1 MGRASFLTL
10 TLGALIVAVA
20 AFLGDGP
27 LVAVRVIGALYLVVT
42 VFVGLRHRPEA
53 GRTPWSL
60 IAGGTVLILLS
71 GLTRIVHGGIVGEE
85 NPFPSFAEIPG
96 FLGYVLLIG
105 ASRSLWNRRTR
116 RRDIEAALDGLLL
129 ASATAVVIFSA
140 VLADYLRDPTIDAW
154 ARSGNVVYSL
164 LSLAMLG
171 HVARLAVGPGVRN
184 GSWRL
189 LAIGACL
196 ILAND
201 LLLLLDTTGTTW
213 ALDLA
218 SVISPIAMCFGT
230 AAFLH
235 PLAPALVDAPEY
247 SEPRL
252 SVGRLAMLA
261 AALLTLPAALLAA
274 LVRNTQPDLPVLVT
288 GSAALA
294 VLSLARIY
302 LLFRAKER
310 VADMDAALSESGR
323 ELLDASTGLEIAVA
337 ASKTIRLV
345 VGEHARYAAVVGSEE
360 SSRQLVVRLEAD
372 AKAHI
377 EPLAPDRDAPNLW
390 DTLAIEQS
398 HPNFVALEL
407 GDHGQFG
414 EMIVEVYGNL
424 DTAFNL
430 ALQTMSAQITQAL
443 ASMRLAEARFAR
455 RAEQRLTALVEQ
467 SADLVLVIGDDG
479 TSQFA
484 SPNMTRVLGL
494 DASHLLNS
502 DPVELAHPDEAE
514 ALRNLIQAPS
524 TADEVPLAIECR
536 LRTSEGKFRWFDVT
550 TRDFSDD
557 PEVGGVV
564 LTARDV
570 NEERAAKLG
579 LKRSEQW
586 FRGLVQNSS
595 DVIAVLDEAGI
606 FTYISPSAQ
615 NLLDARPDQ
624 LRGRNFLELLPP
636 DQTTAVDEVR
646 HALMAT
652 TPGSR
657 TIEVVLER
665 ADGGRRIAEVTVT
678 DLRNDPSVQGLVL
691 NMRDITDRKRLED
704 DLRHQVL
711 HDDLTGLGSR
721 VQFTDQLHK
730 ALGAERR
737 AGSSVAA
744 LFIDLDDF
752 KNINDSLGHAAG
764 DQVLVEISSRLQ
776 GRLRLHDRAARFGGD
791 EFAVLLTDVYSESD
805 VTLVA
810 DRIVA
815 ELSQPVDL
823 LGHEVRLG
831 VSVGIAIDEDGS
843 QSPEDLL
850 RAADVAMYDA
860 KAKGKGRWA
869 LFEAEM
875 ADQTVERFEISNSL
889 AAAIE
894 NDELMVYFQPILD
907 LGSGRTAGVEALV
920 RWNHPVRG
928 MVNPGAFI
936 PLAER
941 NGLIVPLGRSV
952 LEKSVEQVAK
962 WRAIGHDIYASVN
975 ISPVQLQRDGIV
987 GEVLEIVDR
996 AGLERDA
1003 VVLEL
1008 TESALINDFDLVV
1021 DRIDSLRAAGLR
1033 VAIDDF
1039 GTGYATLRYADEF
1052 SADILKIDQTFVARL
1067 ENQDDSTIVSTVL
1080 AIADG
1085 MGAETVAEGIEVPD
1099 QHRRLL
1105 SLGCRLGQG
1114 YYFARPAPADVIGRL
1129 LARELEGEALVGHSH

>member
-1 MGRASFLTL
+1 MAGGIL
-10 TLGALIVAVA
+10 ALISAVA
-20 AFLGDGP
+20 RLAHG
-27 LVAVRVIGALYLVVT
+27 
-42 VFVGLRHRPEA
+42 
-53 GRTPWSL
+53 
-60 IAGGTVLILLS
+60 IAIDDT
-71 GLTRIVHGGIVGEE
+71 
-85 NPFPSFAEIPG
+85 NPFPSWGEPPG
-96 FLGYVLLIG
+96 YIGYLFII
-105 ASRSLWNRRTR
+105 AAARSFWNHRTR
-116 RRDIEAALDGLLL
+116 QGDIEAALDGLLV
-129 ASATAVVIFSA
+129 SAATGVVVFSA
-140 VLADYLRDPTIDAW
+140 ILSDYIRDSSIDAW
-154 ARSGNVVYSL
+154 ARTGNVIYSL
-164 LSLAMLG
+164 LTLALLG

-189 LAIGACL
+189 IAAATTM
-196 ILAND
+196 ILSND
-201 LLLLLDTTGTTW
+201 LLLLLDTTGSSW
-213 ALDLA
+213 ALTVA
-218 SVISPIAMCFGT
+218 GVTAPMAMIF
-230 AAFLH
+230 AAAAIQH
-235 PLAPALVDAPEY
+235 PKAAELVENPSY

-252 SVGRLAMLA
+252 SMSRIAMLG

-274 LVRNTQPDLPVLVT
+274 LVRDTEPDLPVLVS
-288 GSAALA
+288 GSVILAL
-294 VLSLARIY
+294 LSLARIF
-302 LLFRAKER
+302 LLFRSKEK
-310 VADMDAALSESGR
+310 VAGLDAALSESGR
-323 ELLDASTGLEIAVA
+323 ELLDAADGSEAAVA
-337 ASKTIRLV
+337 ISRTIRLV
-345 VGEHARYAAVVGSEE
+345 VGGDTRYAALAGGSENLRYLITQNDP
-360 SSRQLVVRLEAD
+360 SRPASIRA
-372 AKAHI
+372 I
-377 EPLAPDRDAPNLW
+377 DRDEPDPDLF
-390 DTLAIEQS
+390 DTVGLSKDTSATIELQ
-398 HPNFVALEL
+398 L
-407 GDHGQFG
+407 GEGGQFG
-414 EMIVEVYGNL
+414 RILVEDRLGH

-467 SADLVLVIGDDG
+467 SADLVLVVGDDG
-479 TSQFA
+479 RAQFT
-484 SPNMTRVLGL
+484 SPNMSRVLGITAEEL
-494 DASHLLNS
+494 VDS
-502 DPVELAHPDEAE
+502 DPVDLAHPDEAE
-514 ALRNLIQAPS
+514 GLRRLIQSPS
-524 TADEVPLAIECR
+524 KASDVPVAIECR
-536 LRTSEGKFRWFDVT
+536 LRNSVGKYRWFDVT

-557 PEVGGVV
+557 PEVAGVV
-564 LTARDV
+564 VTARDV

-579 LKRSEQW
+579 LQRSEQW

-595 DVIAVLDEAGI
+595 DVIAVLDESGI

-615 NLLDARPDQ
+615 TLLGARPED

-636 DQTTAVDEVR
+636 GLNNAIDEVR
-646 HALMAT
+646 EALMST
-652 TPGSR
+652 SPGSR
-657 TIEVVLER
+657 TIEAVLER
-665 ADGGRRIAEVTVT
+665 ADGGYRTAEVTVT
-678 DLRNDPSVQGLVL
+678 DLRGDPSVMGLVL

-721 VQFTDQLHK
+721 VQFTHQLEH
-730 ALGAERR
+730 ALSTERR
-737 AGSSVAA
+737 PGASVAA

-810 DRIVA
+810 DRIVE
-815 ELSQPVDL
+815 ELSRPVDL
-823 LGHEVRLG
+823 MGHEVRLG
-831 VSVGIAIDEDGS
+831 VSVGIAIDDDGT

-869 LFEAEM
+869 VFEAEM

-889 AAAIE
+889 AAAID

-928 MVNPGAFI
+928 MVNPGSFI

-952 LEKSVEQVAK
+952 LQKSVAQVAE
-962 WRAIGHDIYASVN
+962 WRQQGHDIYASVN

-987 GEVLEIVDR
+987 HEVLEIVDD
-996 AGLERDA
+996 AGLERNA

-1008 TESALINDFDLVV
+1008 TESALINDFELVV
-1021 DRIDSLRAAGLR
+1021 ARIDALRAAGLR

-1052 SADILKIDQTFVARL
+1052 SADILKIDQTFVSRL
-1067 ENQDDSTIVSTVL
+1067 ESQDDSTIVSTVL
-1080 AIADG
+1080 SIARG
-1085 MGAETVAEGIEVPD
+1085 MGAETVAEGIEVPE

-1114 YYFARPAPADVIGRL
+1114 YYFARPAPAEVIGEL
-1129 LARELEGEALVGHSH
+1129 LDRELDGEALAGHSH

>member
-1 MGRASFLTL
+1 MGRASLLTI
-10 TLGALIVAVA
+10 TIGAVFVAAGALA
-20 AFLGDGP
+20 GPGP
-27 LVAVRVIGALYLVVT
+27 LVAVRIGTVIVLIVT
-42 VFVGLRHRPEA
+42 VFMGLRRRPEV
-53 GRTPWSL
+53 GRAPWSL
-60 IAGGTVLILLS
+60 IAGGTVLVLVS
-71 GLTRIVHGGIVGEE
+71 ALTRMIHGAVIGQD
-85 NPFPSFAEIPG
+85 NPFPSLAEIPG
-96 FLGYVLLIG
+96 FLGYVCLI
-105 ASRSLWNRRTR
+105 ASCRSLWNRRTR
-116 RRDIEAALDGLLL
+116 SRDVEAALDGLLL

-140 VLADYLRDPTIDAW
+140 ILADYIRDSEIDVW

-164 LSLAMLG
+164 LSLTLLG

-189 LAIGACL
+189 LATGALL

-201 LLLLLDTTGTTW
+201 LLLLVDTTGTTW
-213 ALDLA
+213 ALDVA
-218 SVISPIAMCFGT
+218 SITSPFAMIFGT

-235 PLAPALVDAPEY
+235 PLAPALVHAPDY
-247 SEPRL
+247 VEPRL
-252 SVGRLAMLA
+252 TVGRIGMLA
-261 AALLTLPAALLAA
+261 AALLTLPAALLTA
-274 LVRNTQPDLPVLVT
+274 LVRDADPDLPVLVT
-288 GSAALA
+288 GSVALA
-294 VLSLARIY
+294 LLSLARIY

-310 VADMDAALSESGR
+310 VAGLDAALSESGR
-323 ELLDASTGLEIAVA
+323 ELLDAADGAEAAVA
-337 ASKTIRLV
+337 ISRTIRLV
-345 VGEHARYAAVVGSEE
+345 VGDGVRYAALAGGSEDL
-360 SSRQLVVRLEAD
+360 RYLVVRLNPGEPAVIRPI
-372 AKAHI
+372 AKDLDDPDLFDSLALSPGTTPFI
-377 EPLAPDRDAPNLW
+377 E
-390 DTLAIEQS
+390 
-398 HPNFVALEL
+398 LEL
-407 GDHGQFG
+407 GEHAQFG
-414 EMIVEVYGNL
+414 RIVVETEASR
-424 DTAFNL
+424 DTAQNL

-443 ASMRLAEARFAR
+443 ASMRLTEARFAR
-455 RAEQRLTALVEQ
+455 RAERRLAALVEQ
-467 SADLVLVIGDDG
+467 SADLVLVVDDRG
-479 TSQFA
+479 RTQFT
-484 SPNMTRVLGL
+484 SPNLMQVLGL
-494 DASHLLNS
+494 DAEKLLNA
-502 DPVELAHPDEAE
+502 DPVDLAHVDEAE
-514 ALRNLIQAPS
+514 ALRSLIQTPS
-524 TADEVPLAIECR
+524 KADDVPVAIECR
-536 LRTSEGKFRWFDVT
+536 LETSDGKFRWFDIT

-579 LKRSEQW
+579 LQRSEQW

-595 DVIAVLDEAGI
+595 DVIAVLDEEGV
-606 FTYISPSAQ
+606 FTYISPSAES
-615 NLLDARPDQ
+615 LLDTRPDQ
-624 LRGRNFLELLPP
+624 LRGRNFLELLPQ
-636 DQTTAVDEVR
+636 DQDTNVEEVR

-657 TIEVVLER
+657 TTEVVLQR
-665 ADGGRRIAEVTVT
+665 ADGGRRTAEVTVT
-678 DLRNDPSVQGLVL
+678 DLRHDASVQGLVL

-721 VQFTDQLHK
+721 VQFTNQLEK
-730 ALGAERR
+730 ALSSNRR
-737 AGSSVAA
+737 AGSNVAA

-764 DQVLVEISSRLQ
+764 DQVLVEISSRLL

-810 DRIVA
+810 DRIVE
-815 ELSQPVDL
+815 ELSRPVDL

-831 VSVGIAIDEDGS
+831 VSVGIAVDEDGT

-869 LFEAEM
+869 MFEAGM

-889 AAAIE
+889 ARAIE

-920 RWNHPVRG
+920 RWNHPIRG

-952 LEKSVEQVAK
+952 LEKAVTQVAQ
-962 WRAIGHDIYASVN
+962 WRRDGHDIYASVN

-987 GEVLEIVDR
+987 AEILEIVDD
-996 AGLERDA
+996 AGLDRDA

-1021 DRIDSLRAAGLR
+1021 ARIDALRSAGLR

-1039 GTGYATLRYADEF
+1039 GTGYATLKYAEEF
-1052 SADILKIDQTFVARL
+1052 SADILKIDQSFVARL

-1080 AIADG
+1080 AIAEG

-1099 QHRRLL
+1099 QHRRLI

-1114 YYFARPAPADVIGRL
+1114 YYFARPAPPEVIGEL
-1129 LARELEGEALVGHSH
+1129 LARELDGEALAGHAH